1 MELDIAIVAAALLCV
16 AGQFIA
22 WLWQA
27 HTKNTDIVDI
37 TWALLIVICG
47 LVYVGLAEG
56 SGFHRYIVLLIP
68 IGWYARL
75 AWHLIDRYQVEHE
88 DGRYQQLRA
97 HWSDNTQA
105 KLFGFFMFQALL
117 AFAFSYPVSIIV
129 STSHSFDMFDG
140 VGIAIAIL
148 SFIGVTLSDYQLR
161 QFKRRKDS
169 KGKVC
174 NIGLWRYSRHPN
186 YFFEWT
192 HWFAYP
198 LIGWHAE
205 QGWLLFIYPILML
218 LFLLKLTGIPFNEEQ
233 NIRSKG
239 DAYREYQKQ
248 TNKFFLGQKK
258 SSNS

>member
-1 MELDIAIVAAALLCV
+1 MELDVAIIAVALLCFI
-16 AGQFIA
+16 GQLIA
-22 WLWQA
+22 WAWQF

-37 TWALLIVICG
+37 TWALLIVLSG
-47 LVYVGLAEG
+47 LIYVAMAEG

-68 IGWYARL
+68 IAWYARL
-75 AWHLIDRYQVEHE
+75 SWHLIDRYKVEHE

-97 HWSDNTQA
+97 HWSENTQS
-105 KLFGFFMFQALL
+105 KLFVFFMFQAVL

-129 STSHSFDMFDG
+129 SSSHSFDVFDG
-140 VGIAIAIL
+140 IGIVIAAL

-161 QFKRRKDS
+161 QFKRRKDT

-205 QGWLLFIYPILML
+205 QGWLLWIYPVLML
-218 LFLLKLTGIPFNEEQ
+218 LFLLKLTGIPFNEQQ

-239 DAYREYQKQ
+239 DAYREYQRK
-248 TNKFFLGQKK
+248 TNKFFLGPTKE
-258 SSNS
+258 

>member
-1 MELDIAIVAAALLCV
+1 MELNAAILIVIALCI
-16 AGQFIA
+16 AGQTIA
-22 WLWQA
+22 WLWQM

-37 TWALLIVICG
+37 TWALLIVVCG
-47 LVYVGLAEG
+47 LVYVWMATGNH
-56 SGFHRYIVLLIP
+56 FHRYIVLLIP
-68 IGWYARL
+68 IAWYARL

-105 KLFGFFMFQALL
+105 KLFIFFLFQALL
-117 AFAFSYPVSIIV
+117 AFAFSYPVYIIA
-129 STSHSFDMFDG
+129 SANHSLDIFDG
-140 VGIAIAIL
+140 LGIAVAAISL
-148 SFIGVTLSDYQLR
+148 IGVTLSDYQLR
-161 QFKRRKDS
+161 QFKRSKDS

-205 QGWLLFIYPILML
+205 QGWLLFVYPILML

-248 TNKFFLGQKK
+248 TNKFFLGPRKYNA
-258 SSNS
+258 S

>member
-1 MELDIAIVAAALLCV
+1 MELDVAIIAVALLCFI
-16 AGQFIA
+16 GQLIA
-22 WLWQA
+22 WAWQF

-37 TWALLIVICG
+37 TWALLIVLSG
-47 LVYVGLAEG
+47 LIYVAMAEG

-68 IGWYARL
+68 IAWYARL
-75 AWHLIDRYQVEHE
+75 SWHLIDRYQVEHE

-97 HWSDNTQA
+97 HWSENTQA
-105 KLFGFFMFQALL
+105 KLFVFFMFQAVL

-129 STSHSFDMFDG
+129 SSSHSFDVFDG
-140 VGIAIAIL
+140 IGIGIAVL

-161 QFKRRKDS
+161 QFKRRKDT

-205 QGWLLFIYPILML
+205 QGWLLWLYPVLML
-218 LFLLKLTGIPFNEEQ
+218 LFLLKLTGIPFNEQQ

-239 DAYREYQKQ
+239 DAYREYQRQ
-248 TNKFFLGQKK
+248 TNKFFLGPTKE
-258 SSNS
+258 

>member
-47 LVYVGLAEG
+47 LVYVGLTEG

-68 IGWYARL
+68 IAWYARL

-129 STSHSFDMFDG
+129 STSHSFDVFDG
-140 VGIAIAIL
+140 VGIAIVIL

-192 HWFAYP
+192 HWLAYP

-218 LFLLKLTGIPFNEEQ
+218 LFLLKLTGIPFNEQQ
-233 NIRSKG
+233 NLRSKG
-239 DAYREYQKQ
+239 DAYREYQRQ
-248 TNKFFLGQKK
+248 TNKFFLGPTK
-258 SSNS
+258 

>member
-1 MELDIAIVAAALLCV
+1 MELDIAIVAAVLLCV

-218 LFLLKLTGIPFNEEQ
+218 LFLLKLTGIPFNEQQ
-233 NIRSKG
+233 NLRSKG
-239 DAYREYQKQ
+239 DAYREYQRQ
-248 TNKFFLGQKK
+248 TNKFFLGPTK
-258 SSNS
+258 